1 MVLSLQNK
9 HKKQF
14 HIIFYWI
21 KTIAKMTEI
30 FLEHYMIVKKIGS
43 GSFGEVYEA
52 QDENNN
58 IFAIKIE
65 DRTKKNKLKKEYDIY
80 RKISHVC
87 ALYVPT
93 IYSYMETEKYN
104 ILVMELLGS
113 NLEELFV
120 QNNRQFDK
128 TSVMNLGLNII
139 KIIEQFHNKGFIHRD
154 IKPSNFLV
162 DNASQN
168 KIYMMDFGLSKKYVS
183 NGKHME
189 SKNIKSLIGTPR
201 YVSINVHDN
210 IEPTRRDDLESIGYM
225 LLYLYN
231 GKLPWQGIKTSKKSL
246 MHNTIGIMKKSISL
260 EELTQN
266 TPSCFHK
273 YLNHVRNLAYD
284 ETPNYKYLTNLFNDE
299 LNIGDH
305 NKYIWMNK

>member
-1 MVLSLQNK
+1 M
-9 HKKQF
+9 
-14 HIIFYWI
+14 
-21 KTIAKMTEI
+21 AEI

-52 QDENNN
+52 QDEQNNVY
-58 IFAIKIE
+58 AIKIE
-65 DRTKKNKLKKEYDIY
+65 DKTKKNKLKKEYNIY
-80 RKISHVC
+80 RKISD
-87 ALYVPT
+87 ATNSTPT

-120 QNNRQFDK
+120 QNNKQFDK

-139 KIIEQFHNKGFIHRD
+139 KIIEQFHKKGFIHRD

-162 DNASQN
+162 DTASKN

-189 SKNIKSLIGTPR
+189 LKNIKSLIGTPR
-201 YVSINVHDN
+201 YVSTNVHDN
-210 IEPTRRDDLESIGYM
+210 IEPSRRDDLESIGYM

-231 GKLPWQGIKTSKKSL
+231 GKLPWQGIKTSKKSS
-246 MHNTIGIMKKSISL
+246 MHTTIGIMKKSISL

-266 TPSCFHK
+266 TPSCFYK
-273 YLNHVRNLAYD
+273 YLYYVRNLNYD
-284 ETPNYKYLTNLFNDE
+284 ETPNYKYLTNLFNNE
-299 LNIGDH
+299 LNVVEY
-305 NKYIWMNK
+305 NKYIWLSQST